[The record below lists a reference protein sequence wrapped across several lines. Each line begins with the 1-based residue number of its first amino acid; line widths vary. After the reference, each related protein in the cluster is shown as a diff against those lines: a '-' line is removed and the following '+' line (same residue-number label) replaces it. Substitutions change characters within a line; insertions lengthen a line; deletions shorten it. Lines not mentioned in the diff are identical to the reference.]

1 MKAQRL
7 TYIALDKE
15 LFLLKVTL
23 FMLIFF
29 QNYMPKVVLKYQ
41 ILQTFYQAQKK
52 MSHFPISSLKNFQ
65 TLMNFYE
72 KMKNDVDI
80 KIANKVFLNRG
91 LAIKLD
97 YITDL
102 TKYFKS
108 GIESVLFK
116 NSSGA
121 AKIINDFVDETTEG
135 LIDKIVDSG
144 SLSDLTR

>member
-1 MKAQRL
+1 M
-7 TYIALDKE
+7 ID
-15 LFLLKVTL
+15 
-23 FMLIFF
+23 
-29 QNYMPKVVLKYQ
+29 
-41 ILQTFYQAQKK
+41 
-52 MSHFPISSLKNFQ
+52 
-65 TLMNFYE
+65 FYE
-72 KMKNDVDI
+72 KMKNDVNV

-91 LAIKLD
+91 LAIKVD

-121 AKIINDFVDETTEG
+121 ARIINDFVDETTNG